1 MFRRLKFFAAGAFI
15 SILLLSMGPENRLQD
30 TFYAYVD
37 YFNPEKR
44 VVSQL
49 SISDSIV
56 IFPEISEEDLNNILK
71 GAWVNNDLSDKD
83 SYPQKFVLDNLVEGE
98 NVRLTVQFFD
108 MEEKKDSNA
117 NLKRY
122 TKSEVIFLEKGVK
135 LSKRSYK
142 SYFSLLGMFLLIMIP
157 VYLLTRRIIRKNR
170 MHED

>member
-1 MFRRLKFFAAGAFI
+1 MFRRLKFFAAGAMI

-49 SISDSIV
+49 SIADSIIV
-56 IFPEISEEDLNNILK
+56 IPEISEKDLNTIFN

-83 SYPQKFVLDNLVEGE
+83 SYPQKFVLDNLVSGE
-98 NVRLTVQFFD
+98 NVRLTVQFYD
-108 MEEKKDSNA
+108 KQEKKDSLA
-117 NLKRY
+117 NIKRY
-122 TKSEVIFLEKGVK
+122 SMLEIMSMEKGLE

-142 SYFSLLGMFLLIMIP
+142 SYFTLIGMFLLIMVP

-170 MHED
+170 LHED

>member
-1 MFRRLKFFAAGAFI
+1 MFRRFKFFATGALI

-49 SISDSIV
+49 SLSDSIV
-56 IFPEISEEDLNNILK
+56 VLPEISVEDLNNILK
-71 GAWVNNDLSDKD
+71 GAWVNNVLSDKD
-83 SYPQKFVLDNLVEGE
+83 SYPQKFVLDNFVDGE

-108 MEEKKDSNA
+108 MEEKKDSLA

-122 TKSEVIFLEKGVK
+122 TKSEIISLEKGVE

-142 SYFSLLGMFLLIMIP
+142 SYFSLIGMFLLIMIP
-157 VYLLTRRIIRKNR
+157 VYFFTRRIIRKNR
-170 MHED
+170 LHED

>member
-1 MFRRLKFFAAGAFI
+1 MFRRFKFFATGALI

-49 SISDSIV
+49 SLSDSIV
-56 IFPEISEEDLNNILK
+56 VLPEISEEDLNNILK
-71 GAWVNNDLSDKD
+71 GAWVNNVLSDKD
-83 SYPQKFVLDNLVEGE
+83 SYPQKFVLDNLVDGE

-108 MEEKKDSNA
+108 MEEKKDYLA

-122 TKSEVIFLEKGVK
+122 TKSEIISLEKGVE

-142 SYFSLLGMFLLIMIP
+142 SYFTLIGMFLLIMIP
-157 VYLLTRRIIRKNR
+157 VYFFTRRIIRKNR
-170 MHED
+170 LNED